1 MRGVNKVILVGNLGK
16 DPEVRYLPSGGA
28 VANVTVATSEAWRDK
43 NTGQMQEQTEWH
55 RIVFYGKLAEIAGEY
70 LRKGSKVYVE
80 GSLHT
85 RKWQDKA
92 TGQDRYSTE
101 IKASSMQMLD
111 SRNAGQPGAAQG
123 GGSFDQSGGEYGNY
137 VGGFEEYDQGGGQ
150 PSAPQPAAAAPQ
162 RPAQRPQQALAQRQA
177 PSAPVD
183 NFDDDIPF

>member
-85 RKWQDKA
+85 RKWQDKQ

-111 SRNAGQPGAAQG
+111 SRNAGQAGGAAA
-123 GGSFDQSGGEYGNY
+123 GGSYDQSGGDYSYG
-137 VGGFEEYDQGGGQ
+137 GGFEEYEQGN
-150 PSAPQPAAAAPQ
+150 APPAAAPAAAAPQ
-162 RPAQRPQQALAQRQA
+162 QRPRPQAPAPAPRPA
-177 PSAPVD
+177 APVD

>member
-28 VANVTVATSEAWRDK
+28 VANVTVATSESWRDK

-85 RKWQDKA
+85 RKWQDKQ

-101 IKASSMQMLD
+101 IKASTMQMLD
-111 SRNAGQPGAAQG
+111 SRNQGGSGAAGGSDQG
-123 GGSFDQSGGEYGNY
+123 GGDYSYG
-137 VGGFEEYDQGGGQ
+137 GGFDEYDQGGGG
-150 PSAPQPAAAAPQ
+150 QPAAAAAPPQ
-162 RPAQRPQQALAQRQA
+162 RPPQQRPQAPARPAQ
-177 PSAPVD
+177 SAPAD
-183 NFDDDIPF
+183 EFDDDIPF